1 MRVIRI
7 NTTAYNE
14 EDFFLLT
21 TLSDEMISFVIK
33 PLIDAERQGIDHYDN
48 EDLWRALTYEYPSEK
63 ITMFHNFD
71 TIQI

>member
-1 MRVIRI
+1 MRVIKV
-7 NTTAYNE
+7 NTTAYGE

-48 EDLWRALTYEYPSEK
+48 EDLFRALTFAYPNEK
-63 ITMFHNFD
+63 IIMYNEIETLE
-71 TIQI
+71 I